1 MYAEQW
7 GVESCVLPTVIHYGR
22 TDTGDVAPMDESSLL
37 LYYST
42 EKHRCNNQ
50 NGIRVLQ
57 AGTPLGL
64 MAYLYSRYSIFC
76 TSLIGSGL
84 RHSC

>member
-7 GVESCVLPTVIHYGR
+7 GVESCVLPAVIHNRR
-22 TDTGDVAPMDESSLL
+22 TDTVDVAPTDESSLL
-37 LYYST
+37 LYYNT
-42 EKHRCNNQ
+42 EKHQCNNQ

-64 MAYLYSRYSIFC
+64 MSYLYSRYSIFY
-76 TSLIGSGL
+76 TSLTGSGL